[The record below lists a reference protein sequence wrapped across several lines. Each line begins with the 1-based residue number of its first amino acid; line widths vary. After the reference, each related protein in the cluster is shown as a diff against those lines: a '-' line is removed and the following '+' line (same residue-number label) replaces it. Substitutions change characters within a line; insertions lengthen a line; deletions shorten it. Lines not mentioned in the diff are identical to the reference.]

1 MNSVTDLPQHKE
13 EETIYCL
20 FIENPKNP
28 NIGDTIQFE
37 NREQMDH
44 YINKEK
50 FYTRNE
56 LKALYRAITKPEREK
71 AKANLIAARFSF
83 LSQVIKATEEDNE
96 AG

>member
-1 MNSVTDLPQHKE
+1 VNNVTDLPQHKE
-13 EETIYCL
+13 EEIVYSL

-37 NREQMDH
+37 NREQMDA
-44 YINKEK
+44 YIDKEK
-50 FYTRNE
+50 YYTRNE
-56 LKALYRAITKPEREK
+56 LKALYRAITKSEREK
-71 AKANLIAARFSF
+71 AKANLISARFSF